1 MRKRAMAGT
10 KLIQKSEGK
19 KLTFYDIAD
28 PTYHVRLA
36 GCDVNYFEDNGLGL
50 KAVYVVLGSDVRE
63 AAGIGSH
70 SYFPTGGI
78 QESGYVMFRVR
89 VVSQR
94 ASVSLF
100 VDCCVLFC
108 AG

>member
-36 GCDVNYFEDNGLGL
+36 GYDV
-50 KAVYVVLGSDVRE
+50 K
-63 AAGIGSH
+63 
-70 SYFPTGGI
+70 
-78 QESGYVMFRVR
+78 
-89 VVSQR
+89 
-94 ASVSLF
+94 LF
-100 VDCCVLFC
+100 
-108 AG
+108 